1 MYNSLLGMVLAAFLI
16 PPTPT
21 TTMASLTK
29 TQTALVDYKM
39 EDILFNSRQVLPL
52 RWIDVNL
59 SKQRLSAMQG
69 TKVAYSFLVSTGK
82 SSTPTPKGKYL
93 INSKQRHSRMRG
105 VGYDVADVPYTMYFY
120 EGYAIHGAYWHNDF
134 GTPVSH
140 GCVNVPVKLA
150 SKVFQWASVGT
161 LEQQSSTSS

>member
-1 MYNSLLGMVLAAFLI
+1 MYSSLLGILLTTFLI
-16 PPTPT
+16 SPTPT

-29 TQTALVDYKM
+29 TQKDLAKNYKM
-39 EDILFNSRQVLPL
+39 EEVLFSSRQVLPL

-120 EGYAIHGAYWHNDF
+120 EGYAIHGAYWHDNF

-161 LEQQSSTSS
+161 LVVVHK